1 MVLYDE
7 EEVMRSY
14 VESEVNDAILDAKV
28 KIATDMIRGNEPLEK
43 VIKYSGL
50 PEEKVLEL
58 YEGRCRNVSGHFFGC
73 RKRWNY
79 RE

>member
-1 MVLYDE
+1 MMVLYDE

-14 VESEVNDAILDAKV
+14 AESEINDAILDAKV

-43 VIKYSGL
+43 VVKYSGL

-58 YEGRCRNVSGHFFGC
+58 YGGRS
-73 RKRWNY
+73 
-79 RE
+79 E